1 MSGRIT
7 PRIETESPAADTP
20 APNFGAPDMGAPN
33 TPAPNPAAPN
43 MGAPNVAAPNVDA
56 PTPNTPTLG
65 MNYGPVETQAMFAP
79 PPMPMRITP
88 RIEAESLPAL
98 RLEALPDLAPPVL
111 RARWGMPA
119 LVASGAATLVLGLS
133 GLEAGNFIADEF
145 ARSAPLGYGALAV
158 SSVGFGLI
166 GTGFVREAR
175 ALGALRSVDRLRND
189 LLGNNAQRR
198 VRAAR
203 EWVRTLPEAE
213 ALLPAINAI
222 NDPDAVLALLR
233 AGPAATLR
241 ARADALGRAAAVQA
255 VAGIAA
261 MPSPGLAALYIA
273 WRGLR
278 LVRQVAALHGLRPG
292 LFGTLALLRRTALS
306 AGAVAGAE
314 MAANAAA
321 HAVLSNAVLQHV
333 AGEMAGA
340 GVAARRMVVLA
351 RAADAACSPLGE

>member
-1 MSGRIT
+1 LGTALIG
-7 PRIETESPAADTP
+7 ESAPITP
-20 APNFGAPDMGAPN
+20 APN
-33 TPAPNPAAPN
+33 TQ
-43 MGAPNVAAPNVDA
+43 
-56 PTPNTPTLG
+56 TPNLATSDFAEPSGALD
-65 MNYGPVETQAMFAP
+65 PQAMFAA
-79 PPMPMRITP
+79 PPMPVRIAP
-88 RIEAESLPAL
+88 RIEAEALPAL
-98 RLEALPDLAPPVL
+98 RLEALPDIPQPVL
-111 RARWGMPA
+111 RAGWGMPA
-119 LVASGAATLVLGLS
+119 LVASGAAVLVLGLS
-133 GLEAGNFIADEF
+133 GLEAGNFVADEF
-145 ARSAPLGYGALAV
+145 TRSVPLGYGALAV
-158 SSVGFGLI
+158 STVGFGLI
-166 GTGFVREAR
+166 GTGFLREAR
-175 ALGALRSVDRLRND
+175 ALAALRSVDRLRAD
-189 LLGNNAQRR
+189 LLGRNAQRR

-241 ARADALGRAAAVQA
+241 SRADALGRAAAVQA

-321 HAVLSNAVLQHV
+321 HAVLSNAMLQHV